1 MWLLLGKLL
10 FILIYLIFSNVY
22 AAETIRVAT
31 ASNFLSPLKKLKNLY
46 ESESEHV
53 LKISS
58 GSTSKLYAQI
68 INGAPYDIFLSA
80 DQSTVRK
87 LIKNGE
93 AIANTEFVYAIGKLV
108 LWSAMKERTALL
120 LQNDFQNLQFKH
132 LAIANP
138 KLAPYGRA
146 AIEVI
151 KNLKLND
158 KLHSRLVYGENIGQT
173 FQFVYSGNAKLGLVA
188 LSQIMQLKEVGPYWE
203 VPLHL
208 YQPLKQSAVLLNRA
222 NGNIAAKSFMR
233 FLESSKVQQELSSK
247 YGYLSATMSTTLER

>member
-1 MWLLLGKLL
+1 MWLLFSKLIC
-10 FILIYLIFSNVY
+10 ILICSFFSNVY
-22 AAETIRVAT
+22 AVETIKVAT
-31 ASNFLSPLKKLKNLY
+31 ASNFLSPLKKLKIPY
-46 ESESEHV
+46 ESESGYV
-53 LKISS
+53 LQISS

-80 DQSTVRK
+80 DQFTVRK
-87 LIKNGE
+87 LIKNDE

-108 LWSAMKERTALL
+108 LWSASKERTTLL
-120 LQNDFQNLQFKH
+120 LQKDFLNLQFRH

-151 KNLKLND
+151 KKLNLND

-173 FQFVYSGNAKLGLVA
+173 FQFVYSGNAEFGLVA
-188 LSQIMQLKEVGPYWE
+188 LSQIMQLKEVVPYWE

-222 NGNIAAKSFMR
+222 KENIAAKSFMR
-233 FLESSKVQQELSSK
+233 FLKSPKVQQELSSK
-247 YGYLSATMSTTLER
+247 YGYFSATMPTTLER